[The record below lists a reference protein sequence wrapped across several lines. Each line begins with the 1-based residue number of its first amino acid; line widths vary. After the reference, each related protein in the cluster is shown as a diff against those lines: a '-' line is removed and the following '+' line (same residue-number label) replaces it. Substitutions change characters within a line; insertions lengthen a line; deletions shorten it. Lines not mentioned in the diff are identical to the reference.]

1 MIELADIWNVTI
13 YAPVEDTD
21 FSEEL
26 PNSGPAGL

>member
-13 YAPVEDTD
+13 YASVVDTD

-26 PNSGPAGL
+26 PTLGPAGL